1 MLTCDGNEN
10 CKKKKKTTATTR
22 TNNKTTTTIGLIR
35 ELSFSQGK
43 KAGNADRTPMFTKA
57 EILKKK
63 TIHTIK
69 TMGNLETEMAAKLWW
84 KQLLPNVF

>member
-10 CKKKKKTTATTR
+10 CKKKKNNSNNK
-22 TNNKTTTTIGLIR
+22 NKQQNKTTTTIGLIR

-57 EILKKK
+57 EWLSVKSTNL
-63 TIHTIK
+63 TIFVAT
-69 TMGNLETEMAAKLWW
+69 
-84 KQLLPNVF
+84 FF